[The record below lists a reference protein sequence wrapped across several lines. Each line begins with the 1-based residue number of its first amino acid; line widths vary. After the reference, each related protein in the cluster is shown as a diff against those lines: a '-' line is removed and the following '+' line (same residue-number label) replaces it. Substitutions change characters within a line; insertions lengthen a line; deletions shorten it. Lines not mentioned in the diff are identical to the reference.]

1 MPNVESVIVP
11 TLARYI
17 DVTKLEKL
25 LKKIFNEDI
34 AVFVSVPHPTQ
45 GASPDSSVFDVWL
58 RKMSQEKNGVFSFT
72 APRHLNEVG

>member
-25 LKKIFNEDI
+25 LKKIFNENI
-34 AVFVSVPHPTQ
+34 AVFVSVPRPAQ
-45 GASPDSSVFDVWL
+45 GASPGYFP
-58 RKMSQEKNGVFSFT
+58 FST
-72 APRHLNEVG
+72 GG

>member
-25 LKKIFNEDI
+25 LKKIFNENI
-34 AVFVSVPHPTQ
+34 AVFVSVPR
-45 GASPDSSVFDVWL
+45 L
-58 RKMSQEKNGVFSFT
+58 RKAHRRATFRFRPVAEKDVSGKEWGVQLHC
-72 APRHLNEVG
+72 A